1 MGRRPRRLLAP
12 IAAAVVALLATGS
25 AVAHGGLTYSNPAPN
40 ADLLVAPTG
49 IELVFSERIDP
60 ALSGVSLFDEAKQPV
75 VKLGELVV
83 DATGLVL
90 KVALPPLQPG
100 LFTIAYRT
108 TSAVDGHVVEGRYVF
123 LYDPSGTRPAPNLPT
138 VSSSP
143 SNAPLLV
150 ALRWLALAGG
160 LLALGIGIFWLVSAR
175 PALASG
181 DLPFSATRAPWGW
194 IALAAGLAF
203 GGIAA
208 YLTVAAQSLGIG
220 LGHPGHGGGAIPLDF
235 AAPFGS
241 TPFAMAMRLAL
252 AGSGLAAVVASA
264 RHFEVDEARRRGG
277 VAPDRERVVLTMVLV
292 AIGASLA
299 GSALAGHASSL
310 GGPIFAGVDWLHLV
324 SVAAWLGAL
333 PGLLLLVARS
343 RTVRGMPLA
352 AALRRHSRLAM
363 VAAPVVA
370 LTGIANSPL
379 VLGTARQ
386 LVGSDYGDLLLAKAL
401 LFSTAIGLGAA
412 NFFLVR
418 AESLRRAL
426 PLLTAELG
434 MGALA
439 VLVAAGLATG
449 QPGAG
454 RASVPNTSSAG
465 VLQLLG
471 DADDSSVHLAVNRPE
486 PGPQRYQVSVVRSSD
501 GSFRTDVV
509 GVTLTFAPVPAGNG
523 AARTVA
529 LAEGS
534 DPWLWGT
541 GGDYTPAVGPWTLA
555 VELQV
560 SGRAPSTATFQVNV
574 TPATKPELLPPASNG
589 VPIPGA
595 LAGLWGVLPR
605 GPIGWLLPMALALAF
620 IGSRLVGRRRT
631 WNTPLS
637 LAIAVALLVTGL
649 GVGSRETVRLADA
662 APAAAAARTNPTA
675 ATPES
680 IHRGAFLYTAECSSC
695 HGADGRGHGPA
706 AGSLPGPIEELA
718 TSVPPLSDGALAY
731 RIANGTLTTQM
742 PSFAVTLTA
751 ADRWDLVN
759 YLRSAWSATAR

>member
-1 MGRRPRRLLAP
+1 MASPPRRSLAP
-12 IAAAVVALLATGS
+12 VLAPLLALLATGS
-25 AVAHGGLTYSNPAPN
+25 VAAHGGLTFSNPAAN
-40 ADLLVAPTG
+40 ADLLVAPTE
-49 IELVFSERIDP
+49 IELVFSEAIDP
-60 ALSGVSLFDEAKQPV
+60 ALSGVSLVDEAKRP
-75 VKLGELVV
+75 LGNLGALIL
-83 DATGLVL
+83 DGTGLIV

-100 LFTIAYRT
+100 LFTVAYRT
-108 TSAVDGHVVEGRYVF
+108 TSAVDGHVVEGSFAF
-123 LYDPSGTRPAPNLPT
+123 LYDPSGTRPPPNLPT

-160 LLALGIGIFWLVSAR
+160 LLASGIGIFWLVSAR
-175 PALASG
+175 PALATR

-194 IALAAGLAF
+194 VALAAGLAF

-208 YLTVAAQSLGIG
+208 YLTVAARSLGIG
-220 LGHPGHGGGAIPLDF
+220 VGHPGHGSGIPLDF

-252 AGSGLAAVVASA
+252 AGSGLAALVAA
-264 RHFEVDEARRRGG
+264 TRHFEVDEARRRGG
-277 VAPDRERVVLTMVLV
+277 VAADRDRVVLVVVLV
-292 AIGASLA
+292 AMGASLA

-343 RTVRGMPLA
+343 RRVEGIPLG
-352 AALRRHSRLAM
+352 AALRRHSRLAI
-363 VAAPVVA
+363 VAAPLVA
-370 LTGIANSPL
+370 LTGIANSPV

-434 MGALA
+434 IGALA
-439 VLVAAGLATG
+439 VFVAAGLATG
-449 QPGAG
+449 QPGAS
-454 RASVPNTSSAG
+454 RAPVLVTSPAG

-471 DADDSSVHLAVNRPE
+471 EADDSSVHLAVNRPE
-486 PGPQRYQVSVVRSSD
+486 PGPQRYQVSIVRSSD
-501 GSFRTDVV
+501 GTFRTDVV
-509 GVTLTFAPVPAGNG
+509 GVTLTFAPVPPGKEAE
-523 AARTVA
+523 RTVT
-529 LAEGS
+529 LAQGS

-555 VELQV
+555 VQLQV
-560 SGRAPSTATFQVNV
+560 SGREPSTATFQVDV
-574 TPATKPELLPPASNG
+574 TPSTKPELLPPATNG

-595 LAGLWGVLPR
+595 LAGLWGVLPN
-605 GPIGWLLPMALALAF
+605 GPIGWLLPIGLALALAAP
-620 IGSRLVGRRRT
+620 RLVRRT
-631 WNTPLS
+631 RPWSTPLS
-637 LAIAVALLVTGL
+637 LAIAAALLVVGL
-649 GVGSRETVRLADA
+649 GVASRETFRLADT

-675 ATPES
+675 ATTDS
-680 IHRGAFLYTAECSSC
+680 IHRGGFLYTAECSSC

-731 RIANGTLTTQM
+731 RIANGTLTGQM

-759 YLRSAWSATAR
+759 YLRSAWPATAR

>member
-1 MGRRPRRLLAP
+1 MRRRPRRSLAP
-12 IAAAVVALLATGS
+12 IVAAVVAFLATGS
-25 AVAHGGLTYSNPAPN
+25 VAAHGGLTFSNPAAN
-40 ADLLVAPTG
+40 ADLLVAPTE
-49 IELVFSERIDP
+49 IEMVFSEAIDP
-60 ALSGVSLFDEAKQPV
+60 ALSGVSLFDEAKRPV
-75 VKLGELVV
+75 VKLG
-83 DATGLVL
+83 GLVL
-90 KVALPPLQPG
+90 DGTGLIVKVALPPLQPG
-100 LFTIAYRT
+100 LFTVAYRT
-108 TSAVDGHVVEGRYVF
+108 TSTVDGHVVEGSFAF
-123 LYDPSGTRPAPNLPT
+123 LYDPSGTRPPPSLPT
-138 VSSSP
+138 QSSSP

-150 ALRWLALAGG
+150 ALRWLALAAS

-175 PALASG
+175 PAMVSG
-181 DLPFSATRAPWGW
+181 GLPFSVTRVPWGFV
-194 IALAAGLAF
+194 ALAAGLAF

-220 LGHPGHGGGAIPLDF
+220 VGHPGHGGGIPLDF
-235 AAPFGS
+235 AAPFGA

-252 AGSGLAAVVASA
+252 AGSGLAAVVATT
-264 RHFEVDEARRRGG
+264 RHFEVDEARRRRG
-277 VAPDRERVVLTMVLV
+277 VAPDRERVVLSIILLAMGT
-292 AIGASLA
+292 SLA

-333 PGLLLLVARS
+333 PGVLILVARS
-343 RTVRGMPLA
+343 RRIEAIPLA

-363 VAAPVVA
+363 AAAPLVA
-370 LTGIANSPL
+370 LTGIANSPV

-386 LVGSDYGDLLLAKAL
+386 LVGSDYGDLLLAKAF

-426 PLLTAELG
+426 PVLTAELA

-449 QPGAG
+449 QPGAS
-454 RASVPNTSSAG
+454 RAPVLATSPAG

-471 DADDSSVHLAVNRPE
+471 NAGDSSVHLVVNRPE
-486 PGPQRYQVSVVRSSD
+486 PGPQRYQVSIVRSAD
-501 GSFRTDVV
+501 GTFRTDVV
-509 GVTLTFAPVPAGNG
+509 GVTLTFAPAPAGTV
-523 AARTVA
+523 APRTVA
-529 LAEGS
+529 LAPGS

-555 VELQV
+555 VQLQL
-560 SGRAPSTATFQVNV
+560 SGQSPSTATFHLDV
-574 TPATKPELLPPASNG
+574 TPAIKPELLPPPANG
-589 VPIPGA
+589 VPIPSA

-605 GPIGWLLPMALALAF
+605 GPIGWLLPVALGLVLGAT
-620 IGSRLVGRRRT
+620 RLVGRARPLS
-631 WNTPLS
+631 TPLS
-637 LAIAVALLVTGL
+637 LAIAVALLVVGL
-649 GVGSRETVRLADA
+649 GVASRETVRLADA

-675 ATPES
+675 AAPES

-706 AGSLPGPIEELA
+706 ARSLPGPIEELA

-731 RIANGTLTTQM
+731 RIANGTLTAQM
-742 PSFAVTLTA
+742 PSFAGTLTA

-759 YLRSAWSATAR
+759 YLRSAWPAPSR